1 MAFQTH
7 VNLYPAIGVVGARAS
22 EDPISTVVAGQGG
35 LCAGSAGANVG
46 KFVWNTYAT
55 PGGPGVAN
63 NSTPSGLAPDGFIP
77 NNQQAL
83 ITTWLGE
90 AGTAVPA
97 GYNLTEMNGGVFFAR
112 NQYADA
118 SIGQKVYA
126 NLFTGDILGA
136 ATGAFP
142 LTEVGT
148 AAVIASATI
157 GANTNNLVINTLT
170 SGVPAIGALVL
181 GLNIPGNTYID
192 TLGTFNGS
200 VGTVTLTQ
208 NSGAV
213 AQTAVALTTV
223 PPSGPGGGVVVA
235 SANPATTTV
244 TISSVTN
251 GQVAAGQLAQGTGV
265 PSGAY
270 IASLGT
276 FNGTSGT
283 VVLSAVTTATVTAMN
298 LSAFIETDWKILSA
312 GNPGDIVKIGKL
324 SY

>member
-83 ITTWLGE
+83 ITTWLGIS
-90 AGTAVPA
+90 GMQVPA
-97 GYNLTEMNGGVFFAR
+97 GYNLTEMNGGVFFAL